1 MFGIETC
8 FFTAAAAK
16 KVVAKRGNQDVQ
28 ETLGGSGF
36 DYISIFRR
44 WVCGWHSLVAI
55 CMLSTRVKKLWTRWK
70 SKVNQLTDS
79 RWMESFFLMDIT
91 ILFTSP
97 SHSMLVSF
105 VQ

>member
-28 ETLGGSGF
+28 ETLRGSGF

-44 WVCGWHSLVAI
+44 WVCGWHSLLAI
-55 CMLSTRVKKLWTRWK
+55 CMLSTRVKNLWTRWK
-70 SKVNQLTDS
+70 SRVNQLTDS